1 MKKFLKYAGICS
13 LVLAIVAFILMM
25 ATKAI
30 VKTDNSDYFVKG
42 TMAIFGGTESL
53 FGALSIKYEG
63 SVMALL
69 AWIFALVAL
78 LIVLLGVI
86 LPLLKVK
93 ALTKF
98 AGLLNLIACVLFVLA
113 GVFMF
118 FVVPTWYA
126 ANGLDVP
133 SKVGIGAG
141 WVIGAILY
149 LGAGAAAILPAAMD
163 FAAKK

>member
-1 MKKFLKYAGICS
+1 MKKFLKYAGLCS
-13 LVLAIVAFILMM
+13 LVLGVVAFILML

-30 VKTDNSDYFVKG
+30 VRPGNENYFVKG
-42 TMAIFGGTESL
+42 GMAIFGGTESL
-53 FGALSIKYEG
+53 FGAIAIKYEG

-98 AGLLNLIACVLFVLA
+98 AGLLNLIACILFALA
-113 GVFMF
+113 GIFMF

-126 ANGLDVP
+126 ANGMDVP
-133 SKVGIGAG
+133 DKVAIGAG

-149 LGAGAAAILPAAMD
+149 LSAGAVAILPAAMD